1 MQECEATNGLPL
13 PLGRRN
19 ESDLLIVQRLRPFVV
34 VGRLP
39 ADPPEQH
46 DAEVGLAD
54 QLEMLLRLD
63 DLRGLPSALDGDG
76 DGRAVAVE
84 PSPGA

>member
-1 MQECEATNGLPL
+1 M
-13 PLGRRN
+13 
-19 ESDLLIVQRLRPFVV
+19 V
-34 VGRLP
+34 
-39 ADPPEQH
+39 DPPEQH

-54 QLEMLLRLD
+54 QLEVLLRLD

-84 PSPGA
+84 LSRTG